1 MSGEFNWWLLIVGAV
16 VGVAITWLVL
26 ADSRRREDEVT
37 DEERSAEA
45 GWIARTLPG
54 GLERDD
60 VERVLRAHHRYLGF
74 APPDTLVDPAE
85 LVALERAQ
93 AAAAGSASAGSEA
106 ARPAS
111 AGSVSAGSEAEPRPR
126 A

>member
-16 VGVAITWLVL
+16 AGVAITWLVL

-37 DEERSAEA
+37 DEELSAEA

-93 AAAAGSASAGSEA
+93 AAAAAAGTGGLGAAPPAPATGSE
-106 ARPAS
+106 S
-111 AGSVSAGSEAEPRPR
+111 APSSKP
-126 A
+126 

>member
-16 VGVAITWLVL
+16 AGVAITWLVL

-37 DEERSAEA
+37 DEELSAEA

-93 AAAAGSASAGSEA
+93 AAAVAAAGAAASPGGAPPAPATSSESAPSSK
-106 ARPAS
+106 P
-111 AGSVSAGSEAEPRPR
+111 
-126 A
+126 